1 MTTDMA
7 SEPEGNLVS
16 AFAQA
21 LKNAL
26 DEISFPASP
35 ERISK
40 LMDLLALS
48 KPQVYRITT
57 GKAAPTLESLTKLRE
72 LNISIDRILDQIRNS
87 SDTSSDGRSNDD
99 KTVNGKIEIAGIIQ
113 HCSLTLA
120 PLTEQASIIAVLKND
135 HFWHV
140 TSLAHGT
147 TPPVGAMSVCEIQI
161 TNNRPRLAIV
171 DDHSSTLT
179 ILSKQLGSVFNVSPF
194 SEGKALINSP
204 QVNQFDGYL
213 LDWRLPD
220 ISGEELVM
228 SIRHLSDAPI
238 FVVTGEKS
246 SHEIAKIIASANVR
260 YVVKPIDEVIL
271 AAEILH
277 AITVQNSAKNVV
289 VG

>member
-1 MTTDMA
+1 MSTDIA
-7 SEPEGNLVS
+7 SEPEVNLVS
-16 AFAQA
+16 AFAEA

-26 DEISFPASP
+26 DEINFPASP

-72 LNISIDRILDQIRNS
+72 LNISIDRILDQLRNS
-87 SDTSSDGRSNDD
+87 SDISPGGISNSDNLVD
-99 KTVNGKIEIAGIIQ
+99 GKIEIAGIIQ
-113 HCSLTLA
+113 RCSLA
-120 PLTEQASIIAVLKND
+120 LTSITENTSIIAVLKDD

-140 TSLAHGT
+140 TSLAHGAR
-147 TPPVGAMSVCEIQI
+147 PPVGAMSVCEIQLK
-161 TNNRPRLAIV
+161 NSRPRLAIV
-171 DDHSSTLT
+171 DDHRSTLAV
-179 ILSKQLGSVFNVSPF
+179 LCKQLGAVFNVSPF
-194 SEGKALINSP
+194 SEGKALISSP

-271 AAEILH
+271 AAEIMH
-277 AITVQNSAKNVV
+277 AITVQNHAKI
-289 VG
+289 